1 LNVSGGPWAES
12 APVYNHRT
20 MLFFKELSNRT
31 LMRAS
36 LTRFLWLSAGCAVLA
51 GCATGLSSPGM
62 DTFKPY
68 VAEVVQGNFVSLEQR
83 QALQLG
89 MPRAQ
94 VRDILGTPLISSLF
108 HEDRWDYNFSIRRQG
123 LAPQAYRL
131 TVFFRQD
138 RLVEIESD
146 VLPSESEF
154 VGRLSGRQN
163 LGKPPVL
170 QLSEEALKRLPVK
183 PAVPVPSATPMPRTY
198 PPLESGAR

>member
-1 LNVSGGPWAES
+1 
-12 APVYNHRT
+12 
-20 MLFFKELSNRT
+20 MLFSKELSNRT
-31 LMRAS
+31 LM
-36 LTRFLWLSAGCAVLA
+36 SAGFTRMLVLTIGGTLLA
-51 GCATGLSSPGM
+51 GCATRLSNLSV

-83 QALQLG
+83 QALKLG

-94 VRDILGTPLISSLF
+94 VREILGTPLISSLF

-183 PAVPVPSATPMPRTY
+183 PTPPKTPATPTPRTY
-198 PPLESGAR
+198 PPLEGGAR